1 MAMPFT
7 VEVVLKDGNKQRIQV
22 PVEAW
27 LQNKMVTFT
36 IPTTQ
41 EVSRVIVDPD
51 AALPD
56 VNRGNNGFVFR

>member
-1 MAMPFT
+1 MVMPFT
-7 VEVVLKDGNKQRIQV
+7 VEVQLKDGSKQRMQI

-27 LQNKMVTFT
+27 LQNKLITFT

-41 EVSRVIVDPD
+41 EVSKVTIDPD